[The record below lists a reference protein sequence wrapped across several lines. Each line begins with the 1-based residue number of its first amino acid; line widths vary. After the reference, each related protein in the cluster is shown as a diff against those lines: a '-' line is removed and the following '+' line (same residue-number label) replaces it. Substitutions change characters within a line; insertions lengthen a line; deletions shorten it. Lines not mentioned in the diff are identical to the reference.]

1 MSRIT
6 SAIAREPSQTFRRL
20 QVNRRDLL
28 KGAAAGTL
36 TLWAP
41 RLLKAQQPVTKL
53 TDALAVIDA
62 SGSNVTA
69 FSTGEGL
76 VLVDSGAP
84 GSGDA
89 VLAALKGLA
98 SNGKVQTLFNTHYHL
113 DQTANNEQFA
123 AQGARIIAQKH
134 TRDWMGTKYWV
145 PAEQRYEKA
154 RPKAAL
160 PTETFTVQGSIKTG
174 SEEIDYGYLRMAH
187 TSGDMYVHFKGA
199 NVIAV
204 GDVASP
210 LRDPELDWF
219 TGAWVGGRTDS
230 MDLLLAI
237 SNDQTRFV
245 PAYGPVM
252 TKAQFKAERDMMEE
266 VRQRIFD
273 RVRAGEGPQD
283 MLEGGAL
290 DGLPRK
296 WKDPLRFLYAAAKG
310 GWAYQDKLGANVV

>member
-1 MSRIT
+1 M
-6 SAIAREPSQTFRRL
+6 
-20 QVNRRDLL
+20 NRRELL
-28 KGAAAGTL
+28 KGAAAGAL

-41 RLLKAQQPVTKL
+41 RLLKAQQPVNKL
-53 TDALAVIDA
+53 TSTLAVIDGG
-62 SGSNVTA
+62 GSNITA
-69 FSTGEGL
+69 FSTDEGF

-84 GSGDA
+84 ESGDA
-89 VLAALKGLA
+89 VMAALKGLA
-98 SNGKVQTLFNTHYHL
+98 SNGAPNAKVQTLFNTHYHL
-113 DQTANNEQFA
+113 DQTANNERFA
-123 AQGARIIAQKH
+123 AQGAKIISQAR
-134 TRDWMGTKYWV
+134 TREWMAANYWV
-145 PAEQRYEKA
+145 PAEGRYEKA

-160 PTETFTVQGSIKTG
+160 PTETFRTQGSIKAG
-174 SEEIDYGYLRMAH
+174 NEELDYGYLRMAH
-187 TSGDMYVHFKGA
+187 TSGDLYVHFKGA

-219 TGAWVGGRTDS
+219 TGGWVGGRVDS
-230 MDLLLAI
+230 MDLLLSI

-245 PAYGPVM
+245 PAYGAVM

-296 WKDPLRFLYAAAKG
+296 WKDPLKFLYAAAKG

>member
-1 MSRIT
+1 VKHV
-6 SAIAREPSQTFRRL
+6 
-20 QVNRRDLL
+20 VNRREILRH
-28 KGAAAGTL
+28 AAAGAFA
-36 TLWAP
+36 LWTP

-53 TDALAVIDA
+53 NGTLSVIDA
-62 SGSNVTA
+62 GGANVTA
-69 FSTGEGL
+69 LSTGEGF
-76 VLVDSGAP
+76 VLVDSGAL

-89 VLAALKGLA
+89 VMAALKGLA
-98 SNGKVQTLFNTHYHL
+98 ATGKVQTLFNTHYHL

-123 AQGARIIAQKH
+123 GQGAKIISQARTKE
-134 TRDWMGTKYWV
+134 WMSANYWV

-160 PTETFTVQGSIKTG
+160 PTETFRDHGSLKVG
-174 SEEIDYGYLRMAH
+174 GEEIDYGYLRMAH
-187 TSGDMYVHFKGA
+187 TSGDLYVHFKGA

-210 LRDPELDWF
+210 LRDPELDWY
-219 TGAWVGGRTDS
+219 TGGWVGGRVDS
-230 MDLLLAI
+230 LDLLLSI

-245 PAYGPVM
+245 PAYGAVM
-252 TKAQFKAERDMMEE
+252 TKAEFKAERDMMEE

-296 WKDPLRFLYAAAKG
+296 WKDPLKFLYAAAKG

>member
-1 MSRIT
+1 
-6 SAIAREPSQTFRRL
+6 
-20 QVNRRDLL
+20 LL
-28 KGAAAGTL
+28 N
-36 TLWAP
+36 
-41 RLLKAQQPVTKL
+41 AQQPVTKL
-53 TDALAVIDA
+53 TDTLVVIDA
-62 SGSNVTA
+62 GGSNVTA
-69 FSTGEGL
+69 LAGADGL

-89 VLAALKGLA
+89 VLSALKGLA
-98 SNGKVQTLFNTHYHL
+98 SNAKVQTLFNTHYHL

-123 AQGARIIAQKH
+123 AQGAKIIAQKH
-134 TRDWMGTKYWV
+134 TRDWMATKYWV

-154 RPKAAL
+154 RPKSAV
-160 PTETFTVQGSIKTG
+160 PTEIFNVQGSIKTG
-174 SEEIDYGYLRMAH
+174 NEEIDYAYLRMAH
-187 TSGDMYVHFKGA
+187 TSGDIYVHFKSA

-219 TGAWVGGRTDS
+219 TGAWVGGRVDS
-230 MDLLLAI
+230 MDQLLAI

-245 PAYGPVM
+245 PAYGAVM
-252 TKAQFKAERDMMEE
+252 TKAQFKGERDMMEE

-296 WKDPLRFLYAAAKG
+296 WKDPLKFLYAAAKG

>member
-1 MSRIT
+1 M
-6 SAIAREPSQTFRRL
+6 
-20 QVNRRDLL
+20 NRRDLL
-28 KGAAAGTL
+28 KGATAGAL
-36 TLWAP
+36 ALWAP

-53 TDALAVIDA
+53 TDTVAVIDA
-62 SGSNVTA
+62 GGSNVIAFATA
-69 FSTGEGL
+69 DGL

-89 VLAALKGLA
+89 VLAALKGLS
-98 SNGKVQTLFNTHYHL
+98 SNNKVQTLFNTHYHL

-123 AQGARIIAQKH
+123 AQGAKIIAQKH
-134 TRDWMGTKYWV
+134 TRDWMATKYWV

-154 RPKAAL
+154 RPKAAV
-160 PTETFTVQGSIKTG
+160 PTEVFTVQGSIKAG
-174 SEEIDYGYLRMAH
+174 NEQIDYGYLRMAH
-187 TSGDMYVHFKGA
+187 TSGDIYVHFKGA

-219 TGAWVGGRTDS
+219 TGAWVGGRVDS
-230 MDLLLAI
+230 MDQLLAI

-245 PAYGPVM
+245 PAYGAVM

-290 DGLPRK
+290 EGLPRK
-296 WKDPLRFLYAAAKG
+296 WKDPLKFLYAAAKG

>member
-1 MSRIT
+1 MN
-6 SAIAREPSQTFRRL
+6 PG
-20 QVNRRDLL
+20 VNRREVL
-28 KGAAAGTL
+28 KSAVAGAV

-41 RLLKAQQPVTKL
+41 RLLKAQQSITKL
-53 TDALAVIDA
+53 NGNLAVIDA
-62 SGSNVTA
+62 GGANVTA
-69 FSTGEGL
+69 LSTGEGV

-84 GSGDA
+84 NSGDA
-89 VLAALKGLA
+89 MMAALKGL
-98 SNGKVQTLFNTHYHL
+98 SPNGKVQTLFNTHYHL
-113 DQTANNEQFA
+113 DQTANNAQFA
-123 AQGARIIAQKH
+123 AQGAKIIAQKR
-134 TRDWMGTKYWV
+134 TRDWMATDYWI
-145 PAEQRYEKA
+145 PAEERYEKA

-160 PTETFTVQGSIKTG
+160 PTETFRTEGSMKAG
-174 SEEIDYGYLRMAH
+174 NEEIAYGYLLMAH
-187 TSGDMYVHFKGA
+187 TCGDLYVHFKGA

-210 LRDPELDWF
+210 LRDPEFDWF
-219 TGAWVGGRTDS
+219 AGGWVGGRVDS
-230 MDLLLAI
+230 MDLLLKI

-273 RVRAGEGPQD
+273 RVRAGEGPED
-283 MLEGGAL
+283 MLAGGAL

-296 WKDPLRFLYAAAKG
+296 WKEPLKFLYAAAKG

>member
-1 MSRIT
+1 
-6 SAIAREPSQTFRRL
+6 
-20 QVNRRDLL
+20 VNRREVL
-28 KGAAAGTL
+28 KSAAAGAL

-41 RLLKAQQPVTKL
+41 RLLKAQQPVVKL
-53 TDALAVIDA
+53 TGTLSVIDGGGA
-62 SGSNVTA
+62 NVTA
-69 FSTGEGL
+69 LSTGEGF

-89 VLAALKGLA
+89 VMAALKGLA
-98 SNGKVQTLFNTHYHL
+98 PNGKVQALFNTHYHM
-113 DQTANNEQFA
+113 DQTANNEQLA
-123 AQGARIIAQKH
+123 AQGAKIVSQARTKE
-134 TRDWMGTKYWV
+134 WMSANYWV

-160 PTETFTVQGSIKTG
+160 PMETFRDHGSIRVG
-174 SEEIDYGYLRMAH
+174 NEDIDYGYLRMAH
-187 TSGDMYVHFKGA
+187 TSGDLYVHFKGA

-210 LRDPELDWF
+210 LRDPELDWY
-219 TGAWVGGRTDS
+219 TGGWVGGRVDS
-230 MDLLLAI
+230 MDLLLSI

-245 PAYGPVM
+245 PAYGVVM
-252 TKAQFKAERDMMEE
+252 TKAEFKAERDMMEE

-296 WKDPLRFLYAAAKG
+296 WKDPLKFLYAAAKG

>member
-1 MSRIT
+1 
-6 SAIAREPSQTFRRL
+6 
-20 QVNRRDLL
+20 VKRRDLL
-28 KGAAAGTL
+28 KGAVTGALAAY
-36 TLWAP
+36 AP
-41 RLLKAQQPVTKL
+41 RLLKAQQSVNKL
-53 TDALAVIDA
+53 TDNLAVIDGGGA
-62 SGSNVTA
+62 NITA
-69 FSTGEGL
+69 FSAGQDF
-76 VLVDSGAP
+76 VLVDSGAS

-89 VLAALKGLA
+89 VVAALKGLVP
-98 SNGKVQTLFNTHYHL
+98 NGKVQTLFNTHYHL

-123 AQGARIIAQKH
+123 AQGARIIAQMR
-134 TRDWMGTKYWV
+134 TREWMRVDYWD
-145 PAEQRYEKA
+145 PAEQRYIKA

-160 PTETFTVQGSIKTG
+160 PTETFRDQASLLMPTG
-174 SEEIDYGYLRMAH
+174 KAGNEEIAYGYLLMAH
-187 TSGDMYVHFKGA
+187 TSGDLYVHFKGA

-219 TGAWVGGRTDS
+219 TGAWVGGRVDS
-230 MDLLLAI
+230 MDLLLKI

-273 RVRAGEGPQD
+273 HVRNGEGPQD
-283 MLEGGAL
+283 MLENGTL

-296 WKDPLRFLYAAAKG
+296 WKDPLKFLYAAAKG
-310 GWAYQDKLGANVV
+310 AWAYEDKLGENVV